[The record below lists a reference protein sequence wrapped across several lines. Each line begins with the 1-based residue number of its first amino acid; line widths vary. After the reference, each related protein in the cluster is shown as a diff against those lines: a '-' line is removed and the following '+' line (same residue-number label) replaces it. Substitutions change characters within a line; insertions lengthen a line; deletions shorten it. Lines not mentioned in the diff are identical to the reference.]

1 MLVDNPLLQP
11 SYFSAPPAQSSSYP
25 EYPTDF
31 SDIFDTDLFNN
42 TFAAPSSTSSG
53 SRGSTPQN
61 LLTPPQEVLPT
72 SFPDIH
78 DDDTANQFYALF
90 DDDLKAMNN
99 PLALASAS
107 ADFIGVNGFDGTY
120 SGATGGGG
128 VSYYDMSMGVSNMGI
143 PSIDDPIQMSGI
155 DPQLVDTPSA
165 VSDHDDEP
173 EVEQEEP
180 TSPSNV
186 VEQPEQEKLTLTIAP
201 VKVGGFG
208 KARKGTVHSG
218 GVVKKTPS
226 AYASGSEAGDR
237 DDDDDLPHDWRPP
250 PEVLAKMTSKEKR
263 QLRNKISARN
273 FRVRRKGS
281 YRTFFSI
288 VFFLSIRFPS
298 SLTFRYLF
306 TEYISTLE
314 GDVAERDRLLDH
326 FRTKLGS
333 QESENL
339 ALRQEI
345 AALKKALLE
354 GRGGTIN
361 LPPPAPLPEQSAAQT
376 LAASNTNI
384 STSVVQS
391 SPLLTANTQKD
402 LPTSPRMGGPRFW
415 GGVGMGGGIT
425 PVHTTLVPDIST
437 IVRNGLQE
445 NMNPSLN
452 TLRGN
457 SVGNGIG
464 PNKALGLG
472 GFDGFADL
480 NPFTMK
486 TLDACVIFPPLSPQS
501 MFTVYGNSYRMH
513 LWGKMAA
520 QQQLHQ
526 QNQTSHTHQN
536 PSGLASNMRPHFFTA
551 SPKPNL
557 PPSSGYGTLSALL
570 SGKHNVPYSNPLST
584 SSNSTYPT
592 PPTSPLL
599 HPKGGASLPLS
610 LLHSLPSSQSSSATS
625 ANQSSLSKEREKE
638 QQHAMLAAMASQT
651 VFRKLGNAF
660 WDAFIGSSSST
671 SSSSTSRGDWDADKV
686 RKVLEGKAVLRVVD
700 VEPATISVATS
711 ASVATTLNTTTPPAS
726 PKMHHLRGA
735 ASRPSLGQ
743 PPQAAEECGRMPCKT
758 AVCEILEESMRSL
771 SLGKR
776 M

>member
-11 SYFSAPPAQSSSYP
+11 LYFSVPPTQSSSHP
-25 EYPTDF
+25 EYTTDF
-31 SDIFDTDLFNN
+31 SDIFDTDLFNS
-42 TFAAPSSTSSG
+42 TFAAPSSTTSG

-61 LLTPPQEVLPT
+61 LLTPPQEALPT
-72 SFPDIH
+72 SFPEIH

-99 PLALASAS
+99 PLALTSTS
-107 ADFIGVNGFDGTY
+107 IDFMGVNGFDGTY
-120 SGATGGGG
+120 GGATGGAG
-128 VSYYDMSMGVSNMGI
+128 VNYNIDYGMGMDMSNMGMSI
-143 PSIDDPIQMSGI
+143 PPIDDPMQMRGI

-173 EVEQEEP
+173 EEEQEP
-180 TSPSNV
+180 SSPPDA

-208 KARKGTVHSG
+208 KARKGTVQSG

-226 AYASGSEAGDR
+226 AYANKEKENPLNILPSAKKSVPPKVTKLPPTYLANTSPVSGLFLTGDNSMSGTSEAGDR
-237 DDDDDLPHDWRPP
+237 DDDDDLPQDWRPP

-273 FRVRRKGS
+273 FRVRRK
-281 YRTFFSI
+281 
-288 VFFLSIRFPS
+288 
-298 SLTFRYLF
+298 
-306 TEYISTLE
+306 EYISTLE
-314 GDVAERDRLLDH
+314 GDIAERDRLLDH

-345 AALKKALLE
+345 AALKKALLD
-354 GRGGTIN
+354 GRGGPIN
-361 LPPPAPLPEQSAAQT
+361 LPPPAPLPEHSAAET
-376 LAASNTNI
+376 LATSNTNI

-391 SPLLTANTQKD
+391 SPLVTANTQKD
-402 LPTSPRMGGPRFW
+402 LPSSPRMTGPRFW

-457 SVGNGIG
+457 SAGNGIVS
-464 PNKALGLG
+464 NKGL

-486 TLDACVIFPPLSPQS
+486 TLDA
-501 MFTVYGNSYRMH
+501 YRMH

-520 QQQLHQ
+520 QQQIHQ
-526 QNQTSHTHQN
+526 QNQTSQTPQN
-536 PSGLASNMRPHFFTA
+536 PSGLASKMRPHFFA
-551 SPKPNL
+551 PSPKANL
-557 PPSSGYGTLSALL
+557 LPSSSYGSTLSALL
-570 SGKHNVPYSNPLST
+570 SGKHNIPYTTSLST
-584 SSNSTYPT
+584 STYPT

-599 HPKGGASLPLS
+599 LPKGGASLPLS
-610 LLHSLPSSQSSSATS
+610 LLPSLPSSQSSLAP
-625 ANQSSLSKEREKE
+625 SSSSSSQKEREKE
-638 QQHAMLAAMASQT
+638 QQHAMLAAIASQT
-651 VFRKLGNAF
+651 VCRKLGNAF
-660 WDAFIGSSSST
+660 WDAFTGSSSASTSSSSST
-671 SSSSTSRGDWDADKV
+671 SHGDWDADKV

-700 VEPATISVATS
+700 VEPATISAATS
-711 ASVATTLNTTTPPAS
+711 ASIPSTLNIITPPAS
-726 PKMHHLRGA
+726 PKVHHSRAGA
-735 ASRPSLGQ
+735 ASRSSLGQ
-743 PPQAAEECGRMPCKT
+743 SSQATEDCRKMQCKVT
-758 AVCEILEESMRSL
+758 EILEESMRSL
-771 SLGKR
+771 SLGKK